1 MSDISLYLDEDVRV
15 LLAEVL
21 RNRGYDVSHVLEVG
35 KTGKSD
41 AEQLAYAVKNKM
53 AILTHNI
60 RDFAILSKTYT
71 SQSKNHFG
79 IVVSGQIPFNE
90 LLKRT
95 LKFLS
100 SNTENSVRNR
110 LIWLQDYKS

>member
-21 RNRGYDVSHVLEVG
+21 RSRGYIASHVLEFRREG
-35 KTGKSD
+35 RSD
-41 AEQLAYAVKNKM
+41 EEQLAYAVKHKM

-60 RDFAILSKTYT
+60 RDFRILSESYT
-71 SQSKNHFG
+71 AQGKKHFG
-79 IVVSGQIPFNE
+79 IIVSEQIPFNE

-100 SNTENSVRNR
+100 SNKQDSIKNS
-110 LIWLQDYKS
+110 LIWLQDYK

>member
-21 RNRGYDVSHVLEVG
+21 RSRGYKVSHVLEIG

-41 AEQLAYAVKNKM
+41 SDQLSYAVNHKM

-60 RDFAILSKTYT
+60 SDYMKLSKSY
-71 SQSKNHFG
+71 SLERKKHFG
-79 IVVSGQIPFNE
+79 IIVSEQIPFGE
-90 LLKRT
+90 LLKRS

-100 SNTENSVRNR
+100 SNSSESIKNR
-110 LIWLQDYKS
+110 VIWLQDYK

>member
-21 RNRGYDVSHVLEVG
+21 RSRGYIASHVLEIG
-35 KTGKSD
+35 REGKSD
-41 AEQLAYAVKNKM
+41 EEQLAYAAKHKM

-60 RDFAILSKTYT
+60 RDFRILSRSYAA
-71 SQSKNHFG
+71 QGKNHFG
-79 IVVSGQIPFNE
+79 IVVSEQVPFNE
-90 LLKRT
+90 LLRRT

-100 SNTENSVRNR
+100 SNTANSIRSQ
-110 LIWLQDYKS
+110 LIWLQDYK

>member
-21 RNRGYDVSHVLEVG
+21 RSRGYIASHVLEFRREG
-35 KTGKSD
+35 RSD
-41 AEQLAYAVKNKM
+41 EEQLAYAVKHKM

-60 RDFAILSKTYT
+60 RDFRILSESYAA
-71 SQSKNHFG
+71 QGKNHSG
-79 IVVSGQIPFNE
+79 IVVSKQIPFNE

-100 SNTENSVRNR
+100 SNNQDSIKNS
-110 LIWLQDYKS
+110 LIWLQDYK